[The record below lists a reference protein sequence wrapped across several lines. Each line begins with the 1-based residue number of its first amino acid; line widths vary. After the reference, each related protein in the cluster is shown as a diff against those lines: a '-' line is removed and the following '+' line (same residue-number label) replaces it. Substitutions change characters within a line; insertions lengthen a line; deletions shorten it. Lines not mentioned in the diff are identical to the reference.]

1 MVTKQQSKPPKATT
15 PPKIWKVSGRSLE
28 VAVYENGP
36 DTVSTL
42 AFLKRLYRPFYC
54 YYQNINPSLFYF
66 LLQIR
71 AFVILT

>member
-1 MVTKQQSKPPKATT
+1 MVTKQQSKPPEATT
-15 PPKIWKVSGRSLE
+15 APQIWKVSGRSLE
-28 VAVYENGP
+28 VVVYENGP

-54 YYQNINPSLFYF
+54 YYQNPSLFCF